1 MRFSLKLAC
10 KHGISRSKSQFQ
22 LGLGTM
28 IPHGK
33 VMIPIVFVVDVMH
46 INEWAGLNV
55 KNLKMYFF
63 DNCM

>member
-10 KHGISRSKSQFQ
+10 KHGISRSKSHFQ

-28 IPHGK
+28 IPHDP
-33 VMIPIVFVVDVMH
+33 VMIPIVFVANLMH

-55 KNLKMYFF
+55 KNLKM
-63 DNCM
+63 

>member
-10 KHGISRSKSQFQ
+10 KHGISRSKCQFQ
-22 LGLGTM
+22 LGRGTM
-28 IPHGK
+28 IPHGT
-33 VMIPIVFVVDVMH
+33 VMIPIVFVVELMH

-55 KNLKMYFF
+55 KNLNMQFL